1 MLRRGA
7 FSLPSDL
14 SSCTE
19 PRESGWQHYANN
31 PTDYKIMFNYLA
43 DILREY
49 PTLALFL
56 TIGLGF
62 LIGRIK
68 IGNFSLGSVTAV
80 LLCGVLIGQLNI
92 PMSGPLKMVFFMMF
106 LFSIGYSVGP
116 EFFRSLRGDGLKQV
130 FFALLMG
137 IVCFGTTWLMAKTMG
152 YTKGETIGMFS
163 GSQTCS
169 ALMGVG
175 SEALS
180 RLGLNPDQ
188 LSKELNIMPVCYAVT
203 YIFGT
208 LGTVI
213 ILGNIAPSLL
223 GGIDKVKA
231 RTAELEKQLNS
242 TDKSKSPTYVNA
254 AQKVYYRA
262 YRVDSAFFEG
272 GRTVHDTERWL
283 RSEGLAVYVDRLNHD
298 GEIAA
303 PRHDDIIAPGDEVV
317 LCGRSESMVKVGEYI
332 GEELADPA
340 ILSYP
345 LDRVGVLVKKREF
358 IGVPLS
364 VLRKKK
370 YMHGVVIRDAF
381 RNGQPLEI
389 NLDTRFEKGDRL
401 TVVGRPVQVRK
412 ANRHIG
418 HEDRPSVQS
427 DLMFVGLAI
436 FIGGLFGTMSV
447 YIGSIPVS
455 FGTSGGALVAGLVF
469 GWLRSKRPTYG
480 HIPRGALWL
489 MNNLGLN
496 VFIAVVGI
504 EAAPSF
510 VSGIVTVGPMLFV
523 AGAVAT
529 MIPVFFGLWL
539 GQRVFKF
546 NPAIT
551 LGCCAGTRT
560 CTAALGA
567 AQNAIG
573 STVPAMGYAVTYAV
587 SNIMLVIWGL
597 VTVLTI

>member
-1 MLRRGA
+1 M
-7 FSLPSDL
+7 F
-14 SSCTE
+14 
-19 PRESGWQHYANN
+19 ES
-31 PTDYKIMFNYLA
+31 FA

-62 LIGRIK
+62 LIGKIK
-68 IGNFSLGSVTAV
+68 IGSFSLGSVTSV
-80 LLCGVLIGQLNI
+80 LLVGVIIGQLEI
-92 PMSGPLKMVFFMMF
+92 PMSGPIKMVFFMMF

-116 EFFRSLRGDGLKQV
+116 DFFRSLRGGGLKQAM
-130 FFALLMG
+130 FALIMG
-137 IVCFGTTWLMAKTMG
+137 SMCFGVTWIISYIFG
-152 YTKGETIGMFS
+152 YSKGETIGLFS

-169 ALMGVG
+169 ALLGVG
-175 SEALS
+175 TEALG
-180 RLGLNPDQ
+180 RLGLPKDV
-188 LSKELNIMPVCYAVT
+188 LDKELNIIPVCYAVT

-213 ILGNIAPSLL
+213 ILGNLAPRLL

-231 RTAELEKQLNS
+231 ATLELEKKLNS
-242 TDKSKSPTYVNA
+242 GEHSKDPAYVNA
-254 AQKVYYRA
+254 MERVYYRA
-262 YRVDSAFFEG
+262 YLVKSDFFNLP
-272 GRTVHDTERWL
+272 RTVHDTEKML
-283 RSEGLAVYVDRLNHD
+283 RDKGLEVYVDRLRHE
-298 GEIAA
+298 GEIKA
-303 PRHDDIIAPGDEVV
+303 PRHDDKIFAGDEIVI
-317 LCGRSESMVKVGEYI
+317 CGRSEFMVGVTGYI

-340 ILSYP
+340 ILAYP
-345 LDRVGVLVKKREF
+345 LDRVGVVVKKNDF
-358 IGVPLS
+358 IGKRLS
-364 VLRKKK
+364 DLRKYKFL
-370 YMHGVVIRDAF
+370 HGVVIRDAY
-381 RNGQPLEI
+381 RSGAPIDI
-389 NLDTRFEKGDRL
+389 NLDTTFEKGDRL
-401 TVVGRPVQVRK
+401 TIVGRPVQVKK
-412 ANRHIG
+412 ATSSIG
-418 HEDRPSVQS
+418 HEDRPSIQS

-436 FIGGLFGTMSV
+436 FIGGLFGTMSI

-455 FGTSGGALVAGLVF
+455 FGTSGGALIAGLVF

-480 HIPRGALWL
+480 NIPQGALWL

-510 VSGIVTVGPMLFV
+510 VSGIKAVGPMLFV
-523 AGAVAT
+523 AGAVGT

-539 GQRVFKF
+539 GHKVFKF

-567 AQNAIG
+567 AQSAIG
-573 STVPAMGYAVTYAV
+573 STVPTIGYAVTYAV

-597 VTVLTI
+597 VTVLTV

>member
-1 MLRRGA
+1 M
-7 FSLPSDL
+7 F
-14 SSCTE
+14 
-19 PRESGWQHYANN
+19 ES
-31 PTDYKIMFNYLA
+31 FA

-62 LIGRIK
+62 LIGKIK
-68 IGNFSLGSVTAV
+68 IGNFSLGSVTSV
-80 LLCGVLIGQLNI
+80 LLVGVIIGQLEI
-92 PMSGPLKMVFFMMF
+92 PMSGPIKMVFFMMF

-116 EFFRSLRGDGLKQV
+116 DFFRSLRGGGLKQAM
-130 FFALLMG
+130 FALIMG
-137 IVCFGTTWLMAKTMG
+137 SMCFGVTWTISYIFG
-152 YTKGETIGMFS
+152 YSKGETIGLFS

-169 ALMGVG
+169 ALLGVG
-175 SEALS
+175 TEALG
-180 RLGLNPDQ
+180 RLGLPKDV
-188 LSKELNIMPVCYAVT
+188 LDKELNIIPVCYAVT

-213 ILGNIAPSLL
+213 ILGNLAPRLL

-231 RTAELEKQLNS
+231 ATLELEKKLNS
-242 TDKSKSPTYVNA
+242 GEHSKDPAYVNA
-254 AQKVYYRA
+254 MERVYYRA
-262 YRVDSAFFEG
+262 YLVKSDFFNLP
-272 GRTVHDTERWL
+272 RTVHDTEKML
-283 RSEGLAVYVDRLNHD
+283 REKGLEVYVDRLRHE
-298 GEIAA
+298 GEIKA
-303 PRHDDIIAPGDEVV
+303 PRHDDKIFAGDEIVI
-317 LCGRSESMVKVGEYI
+317 CGRSEFMVGVTGYI

-340 ILSYP
+340 ILAYP
-345 LDRVGVLVKKREF
+345 LDRVGVVVKKNDF
-358 IGVPLS
+358 IGKRLS
-364 VLRKKK
+364 DLRKYKFL
-370 YMHGVVIRDAF
+370 HGVVIRDAY
-381 RNGQPLEI
+381 RSGAPLDI
-389 NLDTRFEKGDRL
+389 NLDTTFEKGDRL
-401 TVVGRPVQVRK
+401 TIVGRPVQVKK
-412 ANRHIG
+412 ATSSIG
-418 HEDRPSVQS
+418 HEDRPSIQS

-436 FIGGLFGTMSV
+436 FIGGLFGTMSI

-455 FGTSGGALVAGLVF
+455 FGTSGGALIAGLVF

-480 HIPRGALWL
+480 NIPQGALWL

-510 VSGIVTVGPMLFV
+510 VSGIKAVGPMLFV
-523 AGAVAT
+523 AGAVGT

-539 GQRVFKF
+539 GHKVFKF

-567 AQNAIG
+567 AQSAIG
-573 STVPAMGYAVTYAV
+573 STVPAIGYAVTYAV

-597 VTVLTI
+597 VTVLTV

>member
-1 MLRRGA
+1 M
-7 FSLPSDL
+7 F
-14 SSCTE
+14 
-19 PRESGWQHYANN
+19 ES
-31 PTDYKIMFNYLA
+31 FA

-62 LIGRIK
+62 LIGKIK
-68 IGNFSLGSVTAV
+68 IGNFSLGSVTSV
-80 LLCGVLIGQLNI
+80 LLVGVIIGQLEI
-92 PMSGPLKMVFFMMF
+92 PMSGPIKMVFFMMF

-116 EFFRSLRGDGLKQV
+116 DFFRSLRGGGLKQAM
-130 FFALLMG
+130 FALIMG
-137 IVCFGTTWLMAKTMG
+137 SMCFGVTWIISYIFG
-152 YTKGETIGMFS
+152 YSKGETIGLFS

-169 ALMGVG
+169 ALLGVG
-175 SEALS
+175 TEALG
-180 RLGLNPDQ
+180 RLGLPKDV
-188 LSKELNIMPVCYAVT
+188 LDKELNIIPVCYAVT

-213 ILGNIAPSLL
+213 ILGNLAPRLL

-231 RTAELEKQLNS
+231 ATLELEKKLNS
-242 TDKSKSPTYVNA
+242 GEHSKDPAYVNA
-254 AQKVYYRA
+254 MERVYYRA
-262 YRVDSAFFEG
+262 YLVKSDFFNLP
-272 GRTVHDTERWL
+272 RTVHDTEKML
-283 RSEGLAVYVDRLNHD
+283 RDKGLEVYVDRLRHE
-298 GEIAA
+298 GEIKA
-303 PRHDDIIAPGDEVV
+303 PRHDDKIFAGDEIVI
-317 LCGRSESMVKVGEYI
+317 CGRSEFMVGVTGYI

-340 ILSYP
+340 ILAYP
-345 LDRVGVLVKKREF
+345 LDRVGVIVKKNDF
-358 IGVPLS
+358 IGKRLS
-364 VLRKKK
+364 DLRKYKFL
-370 YMHGVVIRDAF
+370 HGVVIRDAY
-381 RNGQPLEI
+381 RSGAPIDI
-389 NLDTRFEKGDRL
+389 NLDTTFEKGDRL
-401 TVVGRPVQVRK
+401 TIVGRPVQVKK
-412 ANRHIG
+412 ATSSIG
-418 HEDRPSVQS
+418 HEDRPSIQS

-436 FIGGLFGTMSV
+436 FIGGLFGTMSI

-455 FGTSGGALVAGLVF
+455 FGTSGGALIAGLVF

-480 HIPRGALWL
+480 NIPQGALWL

-510 VSGIVTVGPMLFV
+510 VSGIKAVGPMLFV
-523 AGAVAT
+523 AGAVGT

-539 GQRVFKF
+539 GHKVFKF

-567 AQNAIG
+567 AQSAIG
-573 STVPAMGYAVTYAV
+573 STVPAIGYAVTYAV

-597 VTVLTI
+597 VTVLTV

>member
-1 MLRRGA
+1 M
-7 FSLPSDL
+7 
-14 SSCTE
+14 
-19 PRESGWQHYANN
+19 
-31 PTDYKIMFNYLA
+31 DYIA
-43 DILREY
+43 DIFREY

-62 LIGRIK
+62 LLGKIK

-80 LLCGVLIGQLNI
+80 LLVGVIIGQLRI
-92 PMSGPLKMVFFMMF
+92 PMSGPVKMVFFMMF
-106 LFSIGYSVGP
+106 LFSVGYSVGP
-116 EFFRSLRGDGLKQV
+116 DFFRSLRGNGLRQAL
-130 FFALLMG
+130 FAVIMG
-137 IVCFGTTWLMAKTMG
+137 SACFGSVYLVAVLLG
-152 YTKGETIGMFS
+152 FSKGETIGLFS

-169 ALMGVG
+169 ALLGVG
-175 SEALS
+175 TEAIS
-180 RLGLNPDQ
+180 RSGLEKTVLDRELG
-188 LSKELNIMPVCYAVT
+188 IIPVCYAVT

-213 ILGNIAPSLL
+213 ILGNLGPRLL

-231 RTAELEKQLNS
+231 ATKELEKKLSSGDRSN
-242 TDKSKSPTYVNA
+242 DPAYVNA
-254 AQKVYYRA
+254 MERVIYRA
-262 YRVDSAFFEG
+262 YHVDSDFLSEPRKVVEIERHLHGEG
-272 GRTVHDTERWL
+272 VE
-283 RSEGLAVYVDRLNHD
+283 VFIDRRRHD
-298 GEIAA
+298 GDIKA
-303 PRHDDIIAPGDEVV
+303 PRHDDRIYPGDDVV
-317 LCGRSESMVKVGEYI
+317 VCGRAEYMVKTGDFF
-332 GEELADPA
+332 GEEIADPD

-345 LDRVGVLVKKREF
+345 LDRVGVIVRKKEF
-358 IGVPLS
+358 VGLS
-364 VLRKKK
+364 IAQLRRKK

-381 RNGQPLEI
+381 RKGKHI
-389 NLDTRFEKGDRL
+389 DIDIDTVFEKGDRL
-401 TVVGRPVQVRK
+401 TVVGRPVQVKK
-412 ANRHIG
+412 ATSHMG

-436 FIGGLFGTMSV
+436 FIGGLFGAMSF

-455 FGTSGGALVAGLVF
+455 FGTSGGALIAGLVF
-469 GWLRSKRPTYG
+469 GWLRTKRPTYG
-480 HIPRGALWL
+480 NIPKGALWL

-510 VSGIVTVGPMLFV
+510 VAGIKSVGPMLFV

-539 GQRVFKF
+539 GNKVFKF

-567 AQNAIG
+567 AQTAIG
-573 STVPAMGYAVTYAV
+573 STVPAIGYAITYAV
-587 SNIMLVIWGL
+587 SNILLVIWGL
-597 VTVLTI
+597 VTVIII

>member
-1 MLRRGA
+1 M
-7 FSLPSDL
+7 
-14 SSCTE
+14 
-19 PRESGWQHYANN
+19 
-31 PTDYKIMFNYLA
+31 DYIA
-43 DILREY
+43 DIFREY

-62 LIGRIK
+62 LLGKIK

-80 LLCGVLIGQLNI
+80 LLVGVIVGQLRI
-92 PMSGPLKMVFFMMF
+92 PMSGPVKMVFFMMF
-106 LFSIGYSVGP
+106 LFSVGYSVGP
-116 EFFRSLRGDGLKQV
+116 DFFRSLRGNGLRQAL
-130 FFALLMG
+130 FAVIMG
-137 IVCFGTTWLMAKTMG
+137 SVCFGSVYLVAVLLG
-152 YTKGETIGMFS
+152 YSKGETIGLFS

-169 ALMGVG
+169 ALLGVG
-175 SEALS
+175 TEAIS
-180 RLGLNPDQ
+180 RSGLEKTVLDRELG
-188 LSKELNIMPVCYAVT
+188 IIPVCYAVT

-213 ILGNIAPSLL
+213 ILGNLGPRLL

-231 RTAELEKQLNS
+231 ATKELEKKLSSGDRSN
-242 TDKSKSPTYVNA
+242 DPAYVNA
-254 AQKVYYRA
+254 MERVIYRA
-262 YRVDSAFFEG
+262 YHVDSDFLSEPRKVVEIERHLHGEG
-272 GRTVHDTERWL
+272 VE
-283 RSEGLAVYVDRLNHD
+283 VFIDRRRHD
-298 GEIAA
+298 GDIKA
-303 PRHDDIIAPGDEVV
+303 PRHDDRIYPGDDVV
-317 LCGRSESMVKVGEYI
+317 VCGRAEYMVKAGDFF
-332 GEELADPA
+332 GEEIADPD

-345 LDRVGVLVKKREF
+345 LDRVGVIVRKKEF
-358 IGVPLS
+358 VGLS
-364 VLRKKK
+364 IAQLRRKK

-381 RNGQPLEI
+381 RKGKPI
-389 NLDTRFEKGDRL
+389 DIDIDTVFEKGDRL
-401 TVVGRPVQVRK
+401 TVVGRPLQVKK
-412 ANRHIG
+412 ATSHMG

-436 FIGGLFGTMSV
+436 FIGGLFGAMSF

-455 FGTSGGALVAGLVF
+455 FGTSGGALIAGLVF
-469 GWLRSKRPTYG
+469 GWLRTKRPTYG
-480 HIPRGALWL
+480 NIPKGALWL

-510 VSGIVTVGPMLFV
+510 VTGIKSVGPMLFV

-539 GQRVFKF
+539 GNKVFKF

-567 AQNAIG
+567 AQTAIG
-573 STVPAMGYAVTYAV
+573 STVPAIGYAVTYAV
-587 SNIMLVIWGL
+587 SNILLVIWGL
-597 VTVLTI
+597 VTVIII